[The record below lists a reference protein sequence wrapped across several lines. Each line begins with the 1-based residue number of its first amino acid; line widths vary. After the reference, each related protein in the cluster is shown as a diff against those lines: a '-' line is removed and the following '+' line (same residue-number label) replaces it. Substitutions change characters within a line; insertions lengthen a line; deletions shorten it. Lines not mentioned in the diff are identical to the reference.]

1 MEYEKIMVRG
11 EYGLMKLPDL
21 ITAIEGEIKQ
31 CEAILNDINE
41 KIIREK
47 TRKDCYEDKLEML
60 KMLLKLVE
68 SEVDTQE

>member
-1 MEYEKIMVRG
+1 MVRG
-11 EYGLMKLPDL
+11 ENGLMKLPDL
-21 ITAIEGEIKQ
+21 ITAIEGEIEECKSV
-31 CEAILNDINE
+31 LNDINE